1 MIKIVGIT
9 GPTASGK
16 TALSIE
22 LANILGGEIVSADS
36 MAVYKEMNISTAK
49 PDLFEQ
55 KKAIFHLIDIEDPCN
70 DYNVGK
76 FEEDSHKAIDI
87 ILSQN
92 KYAII
97 CGGSGLYMKA
107 ACEGLGNKIPECN
120 KNLRES
126 LEKIHQRKG
135 LNFLCNYLENID
147 PEIIETIDVKN
158 PRRVKRII
166 EIYKSTGITPSS
178 ILKRENRVSRP
189 NYKIFAI
196 TLPREILVE
205 RINNR
210 IDSMIE
216 KGLFEEVE
224 SLKNK
229 ISNTAKQAI
238 GYKEILAYINNETT
252 KKEAIERLKIST
264 RQFAKRQY
272 TWFKKNKDII
282 WLDVYK
288 KNTDEVLDEI
298 IKILKNS

>member
-1 MIKIVGIT
+1 MIKVVGIA

-36 MAVYKEMNISTAK
+36 MAVYKKMNISTAK
-49 PDLFEQ
+49 PDSFEQ
-55 KKAIFHLIDIEDPCN
+55 KKAVFHLIDIEDPCN

-76 FEEDSHKAIDI
+76 FEEDSHKAINT

-120 KNLRES
+120 KDLRES
-126 LEKIHQRKG
+126 LENIYKRKG
-135 LNFLCNYLENID
+135 LDFFCNYLENID
-147 PEIIETIDVKN
+147 PEIIKTIDIKN
-158 PRRVKRII
+158 PRRVKRMI
-166 EIYKSTGITPSS
+166 EIYKSTGITPSNM
-178 ILKRENRVSRP
+178 LKKESKTSRP
-189 NYKIFAI
+189 DYKIFAI
-196 TLPREILVE
+196 TMPREILIE

-210 IDSMIE
+210 IDSMIK
-216 KGLFEEVE
+216 KGLIEEVE

-238 GYKEILAYINNETT
+238 GYKEILAYINNEST
-252 KKEAIERLKIST
+252 KEEAIERLKIST

-282 WLDVYK
+282 WLDIYR
-288 KNTDEVLDEI
+288 KNTTEILDEI
-298 IKILKNS
+298 IKVIKNS